1 MTALRKLD
9 AHAAPIAELIC
20 LICLSYATFLVAEYA
35 RLSGI
40 VAALFAGAVCVM
52 YVKKNLT
59 EEGAALCVTVIH
71 AVAKFAETIIFVLIG
86 CGFWLYLVGK
96 IRPLHSSNHTL
107 IEPPCVETTKDEM
120 EPAFIVLTLSL
131 CLLSRACSVFPMAML
146 ANCCRSADRKIRLN
160 EQAVIWF
167 SGLRGA
173 IALALAVEFPT
184 AEEVVGT
191 EGAGSFCHQREH
203 VVACTIVVVLAT
215 VFLMGGFTKPVLQL
229 CGISMGN
236 TKAKEP
242 PRAPGNES
250 RRWWKR
256 AIINFERSFLR
267 PVLIADYHEQAH
279 EAPEPSTDI
288 LLAFH

>member
-1 MTALRKLD
+1 MRCV
-9 AHAAPIAELIC
+9 P
-20 LICLSYATFLVAEYA
+20 SA
-35 RLSGI
+35 RS
-40 VAALFAGAVCVM
+40 
-52 YVKKNLT
+52 
-59 EEGAALCVTVIH
+59 
-71 AVAKFAETIIFVLIG
+71 
-86 CGFWLYLVGK
+86 
-96 IRPLHSSNHTL
+96 
-107 IEPPCVETTKDEM
+107 
-120 EPAFIVLTLSL
+120 
-131 CLLSRACSVFPMAML
+131 
-146 ANCCRSADRKIRLN
+146 RLN

-203 VVACTIVVVLAT
+203 VVACVLLLEPSTAFHRASPPIFHRLPPSLPADLPRPSIRCTIVVVLAT

-256 AIINFERSFLR
+256 AVCAAASNPSGCGCRSAAWLPALLSHQPRGRESRLTERSGDRGSLLHR
-267 PVLIADYHEQAH
+267 SSTLS
-279 EAPEPSTDI
+279 APS
-288 LLAFH
+288 